1 MICSYKSWTSLI
13 DIQRNT
19 SLIWNKNTVL
29 SKFCSIFNV
38 QIVQNSYYISCSFKS
53 LHCLGCCCT
62 NDQNQLT
69 WVNIVSLILDCQMS
83 AVTKANPVCG
93 VSWLLLVFPVKT
105 LNKVLV
111 CGWMMAVVDDPRPRH
126 SQSLTTPLSVVQ
138 MDHHNRARTAGN
150 PMTQYW
156 QTKFKYLY
164 KYYKSIPRISH
175 LTTFSIWSK

>member
-1 MICSYKSWTSLI
+1 MENCYTKCFRIGMICSYKSWTSLI

-19 SLIWNKNTVL
+19 SLIWNKNTIL

-69 WVNIVSLILDCQMS
+69 WVNIVSLLILDCQKS

-111 CGWMMAVVDDPRPRH
+111 CGC
-126 SQSLTTPLSVVQ
+126 
-138 MDHHNRARTAGN
+138 GG
-150 PMTQYW
+150 
-156 QTKFKYLY
+156 
-164 KYYKSIPRISH
+164 
-175 LTTFSIWSK
+175 WSKAKTLPVPDNSTLRCPDGSS